1 VRCRTENPGPRPHT
15 ALPGQLWRLVRELPV
30 EKRDSP
36 YQAFNF
42 REVHIMNR
50 KLTIAALFIGAMTL
64 PVLGYSADTAK
75 DAIKDSVI
83 TTKIKAEMV
92 KDPVVSAMRIKVDT
106 DDKGVVSL
114 SGTAKSQAEVD
125 KAVSIAQNT
134 KGVSSVQNNIKI
146 AQ

>member
-1 VRCRTENPGPRPHT
+1 
-15 ALPGQLWRLVRELPV
+15 
-30 EKRDSP
+30 
-36 YQAFNF
+36 
-42 REVHIMNR
+42 MNR

-92 KDPVVSAMRIKVDT
+92 KDPTVSATHIKVDT
-106 DDKGVVSL
+106 DANGIVQL
-114 SGTAKSQAEVD
+114 SGTAKSKAEAD

-134 KGVSSVQNNIKI
+134 KGVSSVQNKITI